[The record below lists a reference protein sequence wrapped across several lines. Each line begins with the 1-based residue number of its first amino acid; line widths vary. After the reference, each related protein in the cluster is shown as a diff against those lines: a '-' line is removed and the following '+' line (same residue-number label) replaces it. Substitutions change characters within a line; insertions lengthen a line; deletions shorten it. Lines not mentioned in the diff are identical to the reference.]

1 MIEIEE
7 KIQDCDVL
15 IVGGGIAGLM
25 AAIAAASQGAKV
37 VIAEK
42 ANSRRSGSGATGN
55 DHFGCYIPEVHGDI
69 EEFVKELGQSMCKEA
84 VDTKM
89 QRVFA
94 QRSFEVAK
102 DWDEWGI
109 DMRPHGKYEFNGHA
123 LPGHLRCFL
132 KYNGEN
138 QKPVLTKKAL
148 EAGVRIDNKTAIS
161 EFITKDGKVVGAIG
175 IDISKSVPCVKLY
188 RTKSIITATGIA
200 MRLYPSITPGWMF
213 NLCNCPAGTASGRV
227 AAYKAGATLVNIDVP
242 FTHAGPKYMER
253 CGKATW
259 IGVLED
265 YTGKA
270 VGPFVE
276 KPSKECGDITG
287 DIWQDVFLEK
297 KANGTAPVYMDCTK
311 TEPEDLE
318 YMKWGFRCE
327 GDTSLLEALET
338 QGMTFNKHM
347 VEFDKYN
354 PNMQGRGIEIN
365 ERGET
370 DLPGL
375 YCAGDE
381 CGNFNLGIA
390 GAAVTGR
397 IAGENAASYVQNVEG
412 VSDEEILNSEVVRN
426 ACEFYTQLMERKEG
440 ATWKELNVAVQQI
453 MSDYCGI
460 INPRSESM
468 LSAGLN
474 NLELLE
480 RRAKASV
487 FCANSHE
494 LMRALES
501 FDLLEMGKLIITV
514 CRERR
519 ESRGMHKRSDYTFT
533 NPLLNDM
540 FMTVKKVD
548 NQAQVGW
555 RKKILE

>member
-1 MIEIEE
+1 M
-7 KIQDCDVL
+7 
-15 IVGGGIAGLM
+15 
-25 AAIAAASQGAKV
+25 
-37 VIAEK
+37 IAEK

-89 QRVFA
+89 QRLFA

-102 DWDEWGI
+102 DWEKWGI
-109 DMRPHGKYEFNGHA
+109 EMRPHGEYEFNGHA

-148 EAGVRIDNKTAIS
+148 EVGARIDNKTAIS

-175 IDISKSVPCVKLY
+175 IDISKSVPHVKLY
-188 RTKSIITATGIA
+188 RAKSIITATGIA

-311 TEPEDLE
+311 TEPEDVD
-318 YMKWGFRCE
+318 YMKWSFKCE

-412 VSDEEILNSEVVRN
+412 ASDEDLLNSEVVRN
-426 ACEFYTQLMERKEG
+426 ACAFYSQLMERKEG
-440 ATWKELNVAVQQI
+440 ATWKELNIAVQQI

-480 RRAKASV
+480 KRAKTSV
-487 FCANSHE
+487 YCANSHE

-501 FDLLEMGKLIITV
+501 FDLLEMGKLVITV